1 MHLKEFASTMVMLVL
16 SLVFWFGA
24 DAISRSPLEGQVGAD
39 GFPKLLAV
47 SLGVLVIIRLVQLV
61 LAERRIGGGKSPG
74 APAGSPPPRTDWV
87 RWRPHLRAAGMIALG
102 IGYIVILP
110 TLGYLLS
117 IALLLAAVALYNGR
131 RASLGLAGVAIV
143 GAGLLYVMFVR
154 LLDVPLPP
162 GLWEGLFAGV
172 I

>member
-1 MHLKEFASTMVMLVL
+1 MQVKEFASTMVMLAL

-61 LAERRIGGGKSPG
+61 LAERRVRGGKSPG
-74 APAGSPPPRTDWV
+74 APTESTSARTDSAS
-87 RWRPHLRAAGMIALG
+87 WRPHLRAAGMIALG

-154 LLDVPLPP
+154 LLDVPLPA